1 MAIFNSYVSLPEGN
15 GDGNDS
21 NWAGNA
27 RSHQPAPSSQ
37 VYMPTR
43 AGRTATA
50 VNSSIGHCSSEAG
63 NDWSLV
69 SIEMGD
75 FIVIYCSFIVI
86 NAISME
92 IYEFM
97 GSLWESN
104 MVWWCLMM
112 FDGKRPP
119 FHSMIF
125 AFKAPFFWNFPA
137 SRVLQVWPQEWSC
150 WLSMSHW

>member
-1 MAIFNSYVSLPEGN
+1 
-15 GDGNDS
+15 
-21 NWAGNA
+21 
-27 RSHQPAPSSQ
+27 
-37 VYMPTR
+37 MPTR

-104 MVWWCLMM
+104 MV
-112 FDGKRPP
+112 
-119 FHSMIF
+119 
-125 AFKAPFFWNFPA
+125 
-137 SRVLQVWPQEWSC
+137 
-150 WLSMSHW
+150 